1 MYVYLAALLE
11 SEIITTLRLF
21 FLNNNNN
28 NIRMKQN
35 EKNLKYICM
44 YIYMTFKGKGAEL
57 VRLIITEV
65 YNHENC
71 Y

>member
-1 MYVYLAALLE
+1 MYVYI
-11 SEIITTLRLF
+11 S
-21 FLNNNNN
+21 
-28 NIRMKQN
+28 
-35 EKNLKYICM
+35 
-44 YIYMTFKGKGAEL
+44 MTFKGKGAEL